1 MTVTLQCKLCRAS
14 LLVAEGRAGQPMN
27 CPRCGEQMIVPAFT
41 GPAAGSA
48 AGSFNPLAGAAL
60 AGAGSAAGP
69 AIGSPLD
76 PSAKDLN
83 ALRANMYPP
92 GMEPPSAPAPRQ
104 APAPPLLAPH
114 GAFSGTVPATSGV
127 GPVFPHPGP
136 ASFHAAPVSAG
147 VPVASAPIAS
157 APIASAPIASAPI
170 ASAPVV
176 SAPGASAVGPGAA
189 GAGGGIFNLAPPLSA
204 PAIPPPAPMMPPP
217 APMMPPPA
225 PMMPPPAP
233 MMPPPVPMSKV
244 PTPAPLVIPPLPPA
258 ASFPPAA
265 AYSSAAPYPAGNASM
280 KDAADAAATTA
291 ATTGATKKKPP
302 KPERP
307 AKPVANN
314 PPAVAGG
321 SAAGAPSGL
330 PLGASGGAANSPT
343 GGPVPVAGG
352 TVWTAGPMP
361 VGPPAAAMPRTSPP
375 TGQPLPPP
383 LPQTPPQPPPQ
394 PPARISQTARF
405 VAADPSALRVQLGA
419 DGKLPELLLDDADK
433 RAAGV
438 AEEKPR
444 SSPPWLLM
452 GVFGLSIAMSLAMLF
467 MDAEGTGGG
476 GQRSQAVARA
486 QLKQL
491 YTGDYPPLAPYQ
503 VRVRQALQ
511 AFQKGDRE
519 DERRLLRE
527 VLDLLHAESKSR
539 TTGITGM
546 IEAPDPP
553 IGNPSDRHLESLIS
567 TLLAE

>member
-1 MTVTLQCKLCRAS
+1 MKG
-14 LLVAEGRAGQPMN
+14 VAETA
-27 CPRCGEQMIVPAFT
+27 
-41 GPAAGSA
+41 
-48 AGSFNPLAGAAL
+48 
-60 AGAGSAAGP
+60 
-69 AIGSPLD
+69 
-76 PSAKDLN
+76 
-83 ALRANMYPP
+83 
-92 GMEPPSAPAPRQ
+92 
-104 APAPPLLAPH
+104 
-114 GAFSGTVPATSGV
+114 
-127 GPVFPHPGP
+127 
-136 ASFHAAPVSAG
+136 AAP
-147 VPVASAPIAS
+147 
-157 APIASAPIASAPI
+157 
-170 ASAPVV
+170 
-176 SAPGASAVGPGAA
+176 
-189 GAGGGIFNLAPPLSA
+189 
-204 PAIPPPAPMMPPP
+204 
-217 APMMPPPA
+217 
-225 PMMPPPAP
+225 
-233 MMPPPVPMSKV
+233 
-244 PTPAPLVIPPLPPA
+244 
-258 ASFPPAA
+258 
-265 AYSSAAPYPAGNASM
+265 
-280 KDAADAAATTA
+280 A
-291 ATTGATKKKPP
+291 ATTGSSKKKPP

-307 AKPVANN
+307 AKPAANH
-314 PPAVAGG
+314 PPVVAGG
-321 SAAGAPSGL
+321 TGAVVPSGL
-330 PLGASGGAANSPT
+330 PLNAPGGAANSLPGGPVPLP
-343 GGPVPVAGG
+343 GGPVPVAGGPVPVGGG

-361 VGPPAAAMPRTSPP
+361 LGPTAAAMPRTSSPA
-375 TGQPLPPP
+375 GQPL
-383 LPQTPPQPPPQ
+383 PQPPPQ

-433 RAAGV
+433 RVAGV

-467 MDAEGTGGG
+467 MDAEGSGGG

-519 DERRLLRE
+519 EERRLLRE